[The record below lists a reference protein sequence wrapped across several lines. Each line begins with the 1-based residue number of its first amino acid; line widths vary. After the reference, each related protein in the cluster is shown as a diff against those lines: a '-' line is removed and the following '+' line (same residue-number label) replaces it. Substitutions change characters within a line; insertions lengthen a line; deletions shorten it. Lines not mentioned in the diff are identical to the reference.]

1 MAAIDAAL
9 ASGKDVVDAALAT
22 REAELAERGEYTYVL
37 IPHEAHKPMLEYK
50 HPKNTTLE
58 DDDLREALKLHFSQ
72 SGTLTEEQLAAYCAS
87 LKQQIHAKDPECEV
101 RDRDL
106 LAVAHGVSVDTFALT
121 VPDKTHQHA
130 VSLYCD
136 DKGHAKQAPINER
149 ACGLAQACG
158 HADQQFR
165 GDCFVSRYFDDEDA
179 WLREDFRIEDC
190 SSDAQWVK
198 DQKSISKKSPGGMA
212 SLSDMYAKLGQANSG
227 QQPVKFD
234 QSEEE
239 KRMLA
244 LERGGDGYTWTQ
256 TQTEVE
262 VRVTVPAGTRGK
274 DLNVAIKRN
283 ALIVKHGASP
293 LLHVDRL
300 TAPIDVDESTW
311 DMGDD
316 CVVMALEKARSGA
329 WDEIGDRALK

>member
-1 MAAIDAAL
+1 MLGLIDSLQLPSRASTTYVNLRCLSARTSTSLKFTNLHRCRLRIAPKRQKCLRAKSPAAI
-9 ASGKDVVDAALAT
+9 ASNQPWPRSTPPSRRGRT
-22 REAELAERGEYTYVL
+22 SSTPRWRREKPSSRNRGEFTYVL
-37 IPHEAHKPMLEYK
+37 IPHEAHKPMVEYK

-72 SGTLTEEQLAAYCAS
+72 SGTLTEDQLAAYCLS

-121 VPDKTHQHA
+121 VPDKQHQHA

-136 DKGHAKQAPINER
+136 DKGHAKNAPVNER
-149 ACGLAQACG
+149 ACGLARACG

-227 QQPVKFD
+227 QHR
-234 QSEEE
+234 SSS
-239 KRMLA
+239 
-244 LERGGDGYTWTQ
+244 
-256 TQTEVE
+256 
-262 VRVTVPAGTRGK
+262 TR
-274 DLNVAIKRN
+274 ARRRS
-283 ALIVKHGASP
+283 AS
-293 LLHVDRL
+293 
-300 TAPIDVDESTW
+300 
-311 DMGDD
+311 
-316 CVVMALEKARSGA
+316 
-329 WDEIGDRALK
+329 